1 VSGLLSWRA
10 QCAEVS
16 LQIVLAPPDAPVLAD
31 AGELLVLLKNL
42 IENAVDHSPQ
52 GGIVR
57 IRLTPAGICV
67 EDQGKGVA
75 EDQRTQVFERFW
87 RAPDNTKP
95 GSGLGLAICMEVAR
109 SHGWRLVCRPSALGG
124 ALFQLYF

>member
-1 VSGLLSWRA
+1 
-10 QCAEVS
+10 
-16 LQIVLAPPDAPVLAD
+16 VLESPDAQVLAD
-31 AGELLVLLKNL
+31 AGELFVLLKNL

-57 IRLTPAGICV
+57 ITLTPSGICV

-109 SHGWRLVCRPSALGG
+109 AHGWRLECRPSALGG